1 VAQCNLQVEDSLK
14 LVIKVVS
21 SHKVWEAKTTTAT
34 IHKWQLN
41 LQEEETR
48 TWALLKEVLL
58 MMAMEILNRLAEV
71 VKVVE
76 VETKT
81 LLVVTTLLE
90 EPIKM
95 SNLMQISHRDEAE
108 EATIKELQAQVAGTT
123 AKIKAH

>member
-1 VAQCNLQVEDSLK
+1 MAQCNLQVEDSLK